1 MRNLDGDFYGDNP
14 EKLMTEK
21 LIQTLE
27 SHISMQEFKLNSLLE
42 ITNAININQDLTQ
55 ISRIYEFILKEQL
68 GFSKFILF
76 HKQYNWEILLKVG
89 VKGRVKE
96 VDVERDLK
104 RFQEI
109 TVIESSPSP
118 LLNGFDV
125 VVPIFHKNKPLAYLL
140 VAGLERDKLHL
151 KETLNNMSFIQT
163 LTNIIVVAIENKRMT
178 QLEIKQERLKKELE
192 VASEMQ
198 KLLFPSD
205 LPSNKQMDISAKY
218 TPRHEVGGDY
228 YDFIPLGDDE
238 YIICI
243 ADVSGKGIS
252 AAMLMAN
259 FQATIRT
266 LFSYQRFELEFLIE
280 ELNKKVMRSA
290 KGEKFITFFIA
301 HYHAKTRQLKYI
313 NAGHNHPFLTNGKQV
328 QMLDQGSIGLGMLE
342 ELPFIN
348 PGQLTLGANTTL
360 VLYTDGII
368 ELENQHDEFFELER
382 LIKLVHSY
390 YPLKMEDM
398 NNLIFSKLD
407 EWRSKRNYVDDT
419 AIFSCRFF

>member
-1 MRNLDGDFYGDNP
+1 MTD
-14 EKLMTEK
+14 KLVKELENQLK
-21 LIQTLE
+21 LKD
-27 SHISMQEFKLNSLLE
+27 FKLNSLLE
-42 ITNAININQDLTQ
+42 ITNAINLNQGVDQLM
-55 ISRIYEFILKEQL
+55 RIYEFILKEQL
-68 GFSKFILF
+68 GFGRFVLF
-76 HKQYNWEILLKVG
+76 NLQEDWNCLSKVG
-89 VKGRVKE
+89 IKGKLKE
-96 VDVERDLK
+96 IDIKNDLG
-104 RFQEI
+104 RFKEI
-109 TVIESSPSP
+109 TVIESSHSS
-118 LLNGFDV
+118 LLSEFDII
-125 VVPIFHKNKPLAYLL
+125 VPIFHKDTPLAYLL
-140 VAGLERDKLHL
+140 IADIQ
-151 KETLNNMSFIQT
+151 KEGNKITDSLSYMSFVQT

-178 QLEIKQERLKKELE
+178 RQSLIQERIKKELE

-205 LPSNKQMDISAKY
+205 LPSNRRMDISAKY

-228 YDFIPLGDDE
+228 YDFIPLGDEE

-266 LFSYQRFELEFLIE
+266 LFNYQRFDMEFLME

-301 HYHAKTRQLKYI
+301 HYNAHTRELKYV
-313 NAGHNHPFLTNGKQV
+313 NAGHNHPILTNGRKV
-328 QMLDQGSIGLGMLE
+328 EMLDQGCIGLGMMD

-348 PGQLTLGANTTL
+348 VGRLTLKPNTTM
-360 VLYTDGII
+360 VLFTDGVV
-368 ELENQHDEFFELER
+368 ELENELGEFFNIDR
-382 LIKLVHSY
+382 LIKMVHSY

-407 EWRSKRNYVDDT
+407 EWKGNLPLVDDT